1 MGELERQKIYR
12 KDFHLLYIKKD
23 YENADAVY
31 RIEHEGQKGT
41 RSRGMMFMDGAD
53 HDHRRVGIRQILR
66 DVDCTTCT
74 HLASDSGGKGARL
87 CGMVSPG
94 SKTER

>member
-1 MGELERQKIYR
+1 MGELERQKICR

-53 HDHRRVGIRQILR
+53 HDYRRVGIRQILR
-66 DVDCTTCT
+66 DVDVTLLPKLSCFG
-74 HLASDSGGKGARL
+74 LR
-87 CGMVSPG
+87 
-94 SKTER
+94 